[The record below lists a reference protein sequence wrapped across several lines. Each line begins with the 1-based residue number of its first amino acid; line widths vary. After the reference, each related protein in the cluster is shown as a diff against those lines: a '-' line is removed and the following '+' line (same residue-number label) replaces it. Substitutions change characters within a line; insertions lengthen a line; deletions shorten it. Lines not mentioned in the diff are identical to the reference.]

1 MCFCNVG
8 SHQLKNQELINQIVS
23 TLKLLR
29 EENGLTQEDVY
40 NDTGIH
46 IARIETRKVN
56 ISIST
61 LAALSNYFNLT
72 LEDFFKRIKQ

>member
-1 MCFCNVG
+1 
-8 SHQLKNQELINQIVS
+8 
-23 TLKLLR
+23 LKLLR
-29 EENGLTQEDVY
+29 EENALTQEDVY

-61 LAALSNYFNLT
+61 LAALAKYFDLT

>member
-1 MCFCNVG
+1 VG
-8 SHQLKNQELINQIVS
+8 SQQLKNQEIINQIVS
-23 TLKLLR
+23 LLKLLR

-46 IARIETRKVN
+46 IARIETRRVN

-72 LEDFFKRIKQ
+72 LEDFFKRLNK

>member
-1 MCFCNVG
+1 LCFCKVATQ
-8 SHQLKNQELINQIVS
+8 QLKNQELINQIVS

-29 EENGLTQEDVY
+29 EENALTQEDVY

-61 LAALSNYFNLT
+61 LAALAKYFNLT

>member
-1 MCFCNVG
+1 MG
-8 SHQLKNQELINQIVS
+8 SQQLKNQEIINQIVS
-23 TLKLLR
+23 LLKQLR

-46 IARIETRKVN
+46 IARIETRRVN

-72 LEDFFKRIKQ
+72 LEDFFKRLNE